1 MTSAAKEFIIAR
13 RLRVSI
19 NAPDPVQRARLRR
32 IIAETGHE
40 CVDTLDAADVVLSD
54 GDCPVIEKRIC
65 ITLGG
70 SDHDHAGLLA
80 HDADAGQIDAALRAV
95 AAGLIVRSPAAA
107 EPGFAAMRESSL
119 RALLTPREIEVLSAM
134 GEGLSN
140 KVIAR
145 RLNISLHTVK
155 FHVESLFKK
164 LGVRTRTEAV
174 TRASE
179 HRRGETVEL

>member
-1 MTSAAKEFIIAR
+1 
-13 RLRVSI
+13 
-19 NAPDPVQRARLRR
+19 
-32 IIAETGHE
+32 
-40 CVDTLDAADVVLSD
+40 
-54 GDCPVIEKRIC
+54 
-65 ITLGG
+65 
-70 SDHDHAGLLA
+70 
-80 HDADAGQIDAALRAV
+80 
-95 AAGLIVRSPAAA
+95 
-107 EPGFAAMRESSL
+107 MRESSL
-119 RALLTPREIEVLSAM
+119 RTLLTPREIEVLSAL

-140 KVIAR
+140 KLIAR